1 MEPVPTHNPPPRP
14 PISFVDAIA
23 LGFKKYATFKGVARR
38 SEFWYWTLFTV
49 LVGMVAGTLDNGVAT
64 ALPNFSAIN
73 DVTSIALFIPTLAV
87 TVRRFRD
94 AGTSPWLIL
103 LQLVPLVLFI
113 ALIVSA
119 FASAVPFFSQYSDAE
134 INDMFNEFVD
144 SGTGPLMT
152 ALESG
157 VFNGVAFFALLVFAV
172 SIAIGVWQLVVLCRP
187 TKTYEQGNRLVAPLA
202 PSQNYV
208 AYPPTGDDGGTTS

>member
-14 PISFVDAIA
+14 PINFVDAIA

-187 TKTYEQGNRLVAPLA
+187 TKTYEQGNRLVAPSA